1 MKRIASHIFAALLA
15 AGLLSLTACSQPASE
30 SASTETSGESSA
42 ETTSVSGS
50 SSESAADST
59 AEDEEDLLSRIQA
72 RGELI
77 VGTEGTWAPFT
88 YHDENDELVGYD
100 VEVARLVAEK
110 LGVTATFVEGEFDG
124 LLAGVDGGRYDMVA
138 NGVNVTPERAEAYSF
153 STPYLYDS
161 TVVIVR
167 DDYDE
172 IHSMED
178 LAGKTTANTI
188 TSTYALLAEQYGAT
202 TQGVDDFAQTIE
214 LLEAGRIDAT
224 LNSSVTFNYF
234 MSQQPDSG
242 VKVACSDDPQELAL
256 AMNNSED
263 AATLVQAVDQALDE
277 LRESGE
283 LSALSEKYFGA
294 DLTSAQ

>member
-1 MKRIASHIFAALLA
+1 MKRLTTRILAGLLA
-15 AGLLSLTACSQPASE
+15 AGLLSLTACSSSGFSATDSSSPAGG
-30 SASTETSGESSA
+30 SAEASGES
-42 ETTSVSGS
+42 G
-50 SSESAADST
+50 ADT
-59 AEDEEDLLSRIQA
+59 EGDLLSQIKA
-72 RGELI
+72 RGEII
-77 VGTEGTWAPFT
+77 VATEGTWAPFT

-100 VEVARLVAEK
+100 VEVAKAVADK

-124 LLAGVDGGRYDMVA
+124 LLAGVEGGRYDMVA

-153 STPYLYDS
+153 SDPYLYDS

-188 TSTYALLAEQYGAT
+188 TSTYAMLAEEYGAT

-214 LLEAGRIDAT
+214 LLKGGRIDAT
-224 LNSSVTFNYF
+224 LNSSVTFSYF
-234 MSQQPDSG
+234 LSQQPDAG
-242 VKVACSDDPQELAL
+242 VKVAVSDAPQELAL
-256 AMNNSED
+256 AMSNSED
-263 AATLVQAVDQALDE
+263 AATLVEAVNQALGE

-283 LSALSEKYFGA
+283 LAALSEKYFGS
-294 DLTSAQ
+294 DLTNAE

>member
-1 MKRIASHIFAALLA
+1 MKRLTTRILAGLLA
-15 AGLLSLTACSQPASE
+15 AGLLSLTACSSSGSSATDSSRPAGG
-30 SASTETSGESSA
+30 SAEASGES
-42 ETTSVSGS
+42 G
-50 SSESAADST
+50 ADT
-59 AEDEEDLLSRIQA
+59 EGDLLSQIKA
-72 RGELI
+72 RGEII
-77 VGTEGTWAPFT
+77 VATEGTWAPFT

-100 VEVARLVAEK
+100 VEVAKAVADK

-124 LLAGVDGGRYDMVA
+124 LLAGVEGGRYDMVA

-153 STPYLYDS
+153 SDPYLYDS

-188 TSTYALLAEQYGAT
+188 TSTYAMLAEEYGAT

-214 LLEAGRIDAT
+214 LLKGGRIDAT
-224 LNSSVTFNYF
+224 LNSSVTFSYF
-234 MSQQPDSG
+234 LSQQPDAG
-242 VKVACSDDPQELAL
+242 VKVAVSDVPQELAL
-256 AMNNSED
+256 AMSNSED
-263 AATLVQAVDQALDE
+263 AATLVEAVNQALGE

-283 LSALSEKYFGA
+283 MAALSEKYFGS
-294 DLTSAQ
+294 DLTNAE

>member
-1 MKRIASHIFAALLA
+1 MKRLTKRILAGLLA
-15 AGLLSLTACSQPASE
+15 AGLLSLTACSSSGSSATDSSRPAGG
-30 SASTETSGESSA
+30 SAEASGES
-42 ETTSVSGS
+42 G
-50 SSESAADST
+50 ADT
-59 AEDEEDLLSRIQA
+59 EGDLLSQIKA
-72 RGELI
+72 RGEII
-77 VGTEGTWAPFT
+77 VATEGTWAPFT

-100 VEVARLVAEK
+100 VEVAKAVADK

-124 LLAGVDGGRYDMVA
+124 LLAGVEGGRYDMVA

-153 STPYLYDS
+153 SDPYLYDS

-188 TSTYALLAEQYGAT
+188 TSTYAMLAEEYGAT

-214 LLEAGRIDAT
+214 LLKGGRIDAT
-224 LNSSVTFNYF
+224 LNSSVTFSYF
-234 MSQQPDSG
+234 LSQQPDAG
-242 VKVACSDDPQELAL
+242 VKVAVSDAPQELAL
-256 AMNNSED
+256 AMSNSED
-263 AATLVQAVDQALDE
+263 AATLVEAVNQALGE

-283 LSALSEKYFGA
+283 LAALSEKYFGS
-294 DLTSAQ
+294 DLTNAE

>member
-1 MKRIASHIFAALLA
+1 MKRIASRMIAALLA
-15 AGLLSLTACSQPASE
+15 AALLSMTACSG
-30 SASTETSGESSA
+30 TS
-42 ETTSVSGS
+42 
-50 SSESAADST
+50 SAADASSGEVGSAAAGGT
-59 AEDEEDLLSRIQA
+59 TTGENASGSAAGGDLLAQIQA

-88 YHDENDELVGYD
+88 YHDDNDELVGYD
-100 VEVARLVAEK
+100 VEVAKLVAEK
-110 LGVTATFVEGEFDG
+110 LGVTASFEEGEFDG

-178 LAGKTTANTI
+178 LSGKTTANTI
-188 TSTYALLAEQYGAT
+188 TSTYAILAEQYGAT

-224 LNSSVTFNYF
+224 LNSSVTFNYY
-234 MSQQPDSG
+234 MSQQPDAH

-256 AMNNSED
+256 AMSNRAD
-263 AATLVQAVDQALDE
+263 AATLVEAVDQALEE
-277 LRESGE
+277 LRTSGE
-283 LSALSEKYFGA
+283 LAALSEKYFGA

>member
-1 MKRIASHIFAALLA
+1 MKRLTTRILAGLLA
-15 AGLLSLTACSQPASE
+15 AGLLSLTACSSSGSSATDSSRPAGG
-30 SASTETSGESSA
+30 SAEASGES
-42 ETTSVSGS
+42 G
-50 SSESAADST
+50 ADT
-59 AEDEEDLLSRIQA
+59 EGDLLSQIKA
-72 RGELI
+72 RGEII
-77 VGTEGTWAPFT
+77 VATEGTWAPFT

-100 VEVARLVAEK
+100 VEVAKAVADK

-124 LLAGVDGGRYDMVA
+124 LLAGVEGGRYDMVA

-153 STPYLYDS
+153 SDPYLYDS

-188 TSTYALLAEQYGAT
+188 TSTYAMLAEEYGAT

-214 LLEAGRIDAT
+214 LLKGGRIDAT
-224 LNSSVTFNYF
+224 LNSSVTFSYF
-234 MSQQPDSG
+234 LSQQPDAG
-242 VKVACSDDPQELAL
+242 VKVAVSDAPQELAL
-256 AMNNSED
+256 AMSNSED
-263 AATLVQAVDQALDE
+263 AATLVEAVNQALGE

-283 LSALSEKYFGA
+283 LAALSEKYFGS
-294 DLTSAQ
+294 DLTNAE

>member
-1 MKRIASHIFAALLA
+1 MKRMMTRIFAALLA
-15 AGLLSLTACSQPASE
+15 AGLLALTACSGS
-30 SASTETSGESSA
+30 SSSGGSSSA
-42 ETTSVSGS
+42 AAGTTAAGEG
-50 SSESAADST
+50 SSESAAP
-59 AEDEEDLLSRIQA
+59 AEGDLLSQIQA

-100 VEVARLVAEK
+100 VEVAKLVAEK

-138 NGVNVTPERAEAYSF
+138 NGVNVTPERAQAYSF

-188 TSTYALLAEQYGAT
+188 TSTYAILAEEYGAT

-234 MSQQPDSG
+234 MSQQPDSH

-256 AMNNSED
+256 AMSNSED
-263 AATLVQAVDQALDE
+263 AASLVEAVDQALEE

-283 LSALSEKYFGA
+283 LAALSEKYFGA

>member
-1 MKRIASHIFAALLA
+1 MKRITTRIFAGLLA
-15 AGLLSLTACSQPASE
+15 AGLLTLTACSTSDSSSSAADTSSESTASTASD
-30 SASTETSGESSA
+30 SASTSSGESA
-42 ETTSVSGS
+42 GEG
-50 SSESAADST
+50 
-59 AEDEEDLLSRIQA
+59 DLLSQIQA

-77 VGTEGTWAPFT
+77 VATEGTWAPFT

-100 VEVARLVAEK
+100 VEVAKLVAEQ

-124 LLAGVDGGRYDMVA
+124 LLAGVDGGRYDLVA

-153 STPYLYDS
+153 SDPYLYDS

-172 IHSMED
+172 IQSMED

-188 TSTYALLAEQYGAT
+188 TSTYAQLAEQYGAT

-224 LNSSVTFNYF
+224 LNSSVTFSYF
-234 MSQQPDSG
+234 LSQQPDAG
-242 VKVACSDDPQELAL
+242 VKVAVSDAPQELAL
-256 AMNNSED
+256 AMSHSDD
-263 AATLVQAVDQALDE
+263 AATLVEAVNQALTD
-277 LRESGE
+277 LRESGK
-283 LSALSEKYFGA
+283 LSELSEKYFGA
-294 DLTSAQ
+294 DLTNPE

>member
-1 MKRIASHIFAALLA
+1 MKRLTTRILAGLLA
-15 AGLLSLTACSQPASE
+15 AGLLSLTACSSSGSSATDSSRPAGG
-30 SASTETSGESSA
+30 SAEASGES
-42 ETTSVSGS
+42 G
-50 SSESAADST
+50 ADT
-59 AEDEEDLLSRIQA
+59 EGDLLSQIKA
-72 RGELI
+72 RGEII
-77 VGTEGTWAPFT
+77 VATEGTWAPFT

-100 VEVARLVAEK
+100 VEVAKAVADK

-124 LLAGVDGGRYDMVA
+124 LLAGVEGGRYDMVA

-153 STPYLYDS
+153 SDPYLYDS

-188 TSTYALLAEQYGAT
+188 TSTYAMLAEEYGAT

-214 LLEAGRIDAT
+214 LLKGGRIDAT
-224 LNSSVTFNYF
+224 LNSSVTFSYF
-234 MSQQPDSG
+234 LSQQPDAG
-242 VKVACSDDPQELAL
+242 VKVAVSDAPQELAL
-256 AMNNSED
+256 AMSNGED
-263 AATLVQAVDQALDE
+263 AATLVEAVNQALGE

-283 LSALSEKYFGA
+283 LAALSEKYFGS
-294 DLTSAQ
+294 DLTNAE

>member
-1 MKRIASHIFAALLA
+1 MKRLTTRILAGLLA
-15 AGLLSLTACSQPASE
+15 AGLLSLTACSSSGSSATDSSRPAGG
-30 SASTETSGESSA
+30 SAEASGES
-42 ETTSVSGS
+42 G
-50 SSESAADST
+50 ADT
-59 AEDEEDLLSRIQA
+59 EGDLLSQIKA
-72 RGELI
+72 RGEII
-77 VGTEGTWAPFT
+77 VATEGTWAPFT

-100 VEVARLVAEK
+100 VEVAKAVADK

-124 LLAGVDGGRYDMVA
+124 LLAGVEGGRYDMVA

-153 STPYLYDS
+153 SDPYLYDS

-188 TSTYALLAEQYGAT
+188 TSTYAMLAEEYGAT

-214 LLEAGRIDAT
+214 LLKGGRIDAT
-224 LNSSVTFNYF
+224 LNSSVTFSYF
-234 MSQQPDSG
+234 LSQQPDAG
-242 VKVACSDDPQELAL
+242 VKVAVSDAPQELAL
-256 AMNNSED
+256 AMSNSED
-263 AATLVQAVDQALDE
+263 AATLVEAVNQALGE

-283 LSALSEKYFGA
+283 LAALSEKYFGS
-294 DLTSAQ
+294 DLTNAA

>member
-1 MKRIASHIFAALLA
+1 MKRLTTRILAGLLA
-15 AGLLSLTACSQPASE
+15 AGLLSLTACSSSGSSATDSSRPAGG
-30 SASTETSGESSA
+30 SAEASGES
-42 ETTSVSGS
+42 G
-50 SSESAADST
+50 ADT
-59 AEDEEDLLSRIQA
+59 EGDLLSQIKA
-72 RGELI
+72 RGEII
-77 VGTEGTWAPFT
+77 VATEGTWAPFT

-100 VEVARLVAEK
+100 VEVAKAVADK

-124 LLAGVDGGRYDMVA
+124 LLAGVEGGRYDMVA

-153 STPYLYDS
+153 SDPYLYDS

-188 TSTYALLAEQYGAT
+188 TSTYAMLAEKYGAT

-214 LLEAGRIDAT
+214 LLKGGRIDAT
-224 LNSSVTFNYF
+224 LNSSVTFSYF
-234 MSQQPDSG
+234 LSQQPDAG
-242 VKVACSDDPQELAL
+242 VKVAVSDAPQELAL
-256 AMNNSED
+256 AMSNSED
-263 AATLVQAVDQALDE
+263 AATLVEAVNQALGE

-283 LSALSEKYFGA
+283 LAALSEKYFGS
-294 DLTSAQ
+294 DLTNAE